1 MDDLPAF
8 AANAALAAGLGTL
21 IGFERH
27 LRQHSAG
34 MRTNALVALGAAMF
48 VSLTRLVGDTTSPSR
63 IASYIV
69 SGVGF
74 LGGGVILKEGTNVRG
89 LTTAAGLWC
98 SAAVGTLAG
107 IGYGMHA
114 LVGTAFVLAVQLGL
128 RLLAKWLDRALGV
141 TTIAPAAYRLKVTCG
156 EQDVL
161 QVRALLASHLDAI
174 PDLRVTSVST
184 SKAKRRKLAAL
195 TLNATAVHAEDR
207 AIEDTVSRLLLEPG
221 VRAASWEKVGPNPE

>member
-1 MDDLPAF
+1 MPTF

-48 VSLTRLVGDTTSPSR
+48 VSLTRLMGDTTSPSR

-107 IGYGMHA
+107 IGYGLHA
-114 LVGTAFVLAVQLGL
+114 FVGTVFVLAVQLGL
-128 RLLAKWLDRALGV
+128 RLLAKWLDNVLGV
-141 TTIAPAAYRLKVTCG
+141 TTIAPGAYRLKVVCG
-156 EQDVL
+156 EQDL
-161 QVRALLASHLDAI
+161 PTVRALLTRLLEAVPGLSA
-174 PDLRVTSVST
+174 TGVST
-184 SKAKRRKLAAL
+184 SKAKRRALAAL
-195 TLNATAVHAEDR
+195 TVRATAVHADDR
-207 AIEDTVSRLLLEPG
+207 AIEDAVARLLLEPV
-221 VRAASWEKVGPNPE
+221 VRAASWEKVGPHPE